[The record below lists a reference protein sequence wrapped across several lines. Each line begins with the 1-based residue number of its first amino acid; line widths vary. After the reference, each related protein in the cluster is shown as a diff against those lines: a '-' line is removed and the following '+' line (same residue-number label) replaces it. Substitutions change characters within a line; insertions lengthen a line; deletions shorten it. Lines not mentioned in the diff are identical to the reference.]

1 MIEFNLRSFQKYYK
15 LKPTGLVDKETQ
27 TLLSKPRCG
36 LPDIINDLKKKLA
49 KLTRNIIYLIQLIK
63 YHSFFNK
70 I

>member
-49 KLTRNIIYLIQLIK
+49 KLTRNITS
-63 YHSFFNK
+63 HSVKKVSFIFQQN
-70 I
+70 